1 MYLFVLFF
9 RRFVMKAWKLS
20 PLVAA
25 LISANAVA
33 IESTGL
39 SLGGGLNFAPAVEL
53 STENNDNIYS
63 EETNEQ
69 SSTINRLTPSLS
81 LSGDFGKTTF
91 NSYYQ
96 AEQGSYSKNSD
107 DDYLD
112 QLVSADASFELTARH
127 QFDIKADYTKAHDA
141 RGSVAG
147 AEAENAAD
155 PDEYNQTTAGLTYV
169 FGADAAA
176 ANVDVY
182 ADTYQK
188 RYDNNEANTAKREH
202 NKNTFGALLSLK
214 ASSATQILFEA
225 RQADITYEDDAVDND
240 SSEQH
245 LLTGMR
251 WDISGATTGE
261 IKVGRLERSFD
272 ASEKKSGS
280 HLNWEANLT
289 WEPLTYSTVVVS
301 SAQNANESN
310 GTGNYIA
317 ASTSSIS
324 WDHQFSSFITAGISA
339 NYGEDE
345 YVKASRN
352 DINSGFGINAT
363 YSPMTWMDIDLSASQ
378 SLRDSNV
385 DGLDKETNLISL
397 GLTLAL

>member
-1 MYLFVLFF
+1 
-9 RRFVMKAWKLS
+9 MKAWKLS

-25 LISANAVA
+25 LISANAFAV
-33 IESTGL
+33 EPTGL
-39 SLGGGLNFAPAVEL
+39 SLGGGFNFAPAVEL

-63 EETNEQ
+63 QSTDEN
-69 SSTINRLTPSLS
+69 SSTINRLTPSMALT
-81 LSGDFGKTTF
+81 GDFGKTTF
-91 NSYYQ
+91 SSFYQ

-112 QLVSADASFELTARH
+112 QLVSVDASFELSARH
-127 QFDIKADYTKAHDA
+127 QFDVAAEYTSAHDA

-147 AEAENAAD
+147 AENANAAE
-155 PDEYNQTTAGLTYV
+155 PDEYNQTTAGLTYI
-169 FGADAAA
+169 FGSDSSF
-176 ANVDVY
+176 ANVDAY
-182 ADTYQK
+182 ADTFQK
-188 RYDNNEANTAKREH
+188 RYDNNELTTSNREH
-202 NKNTFGALLSLK
+202 DKTTYGALLSLK
-214 ASSATQILFEA
+214 ASSATSVLFEA
-225 RQADITYEDDAVDND
+225 RQAEITYEDSALDND
-240 SSEQH
+240 SSVQH

-261 IKVGRLERSFD
+261 VKIGRVARSFD
-272 ASEKKSGS
+272 ASNKKSGT

-289 WEPLTYSTVVVS
+289 WQPLTYSTVVVT
-301 SAQNANESN
+301 SAQNTNESN

-317 ASTSSIS
+317 ASTSSVS
-324 WDHQFSSFITAGISA
+324 WNHQFSSFITAGISA

-345 YVKASRN
+345 YVKADRD

-363 YSPMTWMDIDLSASQ
+363 YSPLTWMDVDLSASQ

-385 DGLDKETNLISL
+385 DGLDKETNLVSL

>member
-1 MYLFVLFF
+1 MTPSKPTPFVAPFIP
-9 RRFVMKAWKLS
+9 AH
-20 PLVAA
+20 AA
-25 LISANAVA
+25 ATA
-33 IESTGL
+33 TTRMPP
-39 SLGGGLNFAPAVEL
+39 GGGVNFAPAVEL

-81 LSGDFGKTTF
+81 LAGDFGKTTF

-127 QFDIKADYTKAHDA
+127 QFDIKADYIKAHDA

-147 AEAENAAD
+147 AESENAAD
-155 PDEYNQTTAGLTYV
+155 PDEYNQTSAGLTYV
-169 FGADAAA
+169 FGSDTST

-182 ADTYQK
+182 ADTFQK

-202 NKNTFGALLSLK
+202 DKNTFGALLSLK
-214 ASSATQILFEA
+214 ASSATQVLFEA
-225 RQADITYEDDAVDND
+225 RQAKITYQDNAVDND
-240 SSEQH
+240 SNVRY

-251 WDISGATTGE
+251 WDITGATTGE
-261 IKVGRLERSFD
+261 IKVGSVVRTFD
-272 ASEKKSGS
+272 ASEKDSGA
-280 HLNWEANLT
+280 HLNWSTNLT
-289 WEPLTYSTVVVS
+289 WQPLTYSTVVVS
-301 SAQNANESN
+301 SAQNTNESN

-345 YVKASRN
+345 YVKAKRN

-363 YSPMTWMDIDLSASQ
+363 YSPFIWMDVDISASQ
-378 SLRDSNV
+378 SLRASSV